1 MREIQLNELRPALD
15 QFSKTHQGWMAAL
28 QDSDEVVK
36 QTEARDLPLLGISA
50 DSHDG
55 ENDIVI
61 MLGDRPER
69 HVTHVI
75 HRPAHVRIEDHL
87 EGKEETIDIERR
99 GGGHITLRC
108 YQSTG
113 SARMDEVSGSGVY
126 PMSRPEGASPNAPL
140 QGEMSWGQG
149 ERGAEGYFDH
159 GDSELTLRDV
169 KKTGK

>member
-99 GGGHITLRC
+99 GGGTSRC
-108 YQSTG
+108 AAIRARAQPAWTRSPAPACTRCPDQKG
-113 SARMDEVSGSGVY
+113 RARMRRYKGRCPGDK
-126 PMSRPEGASPNAPL
+126 ASAA
-140 QGEMSWGQG
+140 
-149 ERGAEGYFDH
+149 R
-159 GDSELTLRDV
+159 RDISI
-169 KKTGK
+169 TAIRN